1 MNSSHTYCFC
11 LKQWLRRQGS
21 PFLRQTSPLCMCSG
35 QTGVCG
41 NIRERAL
48 GVSEA
53 ELILSSG
60 GTDVTDRVDKCS
72 QLWMGLI
79 CEKGAET
86 RVEITD

>member
-1 MNSSHTYCFC
+1 M
-11 LKQWLRRQGS
+11 
-21 PFLRQTSPLCMCSG
+21 
-35 QTGVCG
+35 
-41 NIRERAL
+41 

-79 CEKGAET
+79 CEKGAEA